1 MLTEL
6 NHIIENHRQNM
17 RHVRQCD
24 SGIAAL
30 LELYGEC
37 PADHFDANCIA
48 CKASV
53 FIRDMREMKEELLN
67 VA

>member
-1 MLTEL
+1 
-6 NHIIENHRQNM
+6 M

-53 FIRDMREMKEELLN
+53 FIRDMREMKEELLRT
-67 VA
+67 V